1 MHCYTALHCTALNCT
16 TLRYTALHFIG
27 NPEFSCKAK
36 ALDLRREDGTFGL
49 INETGDHNHDCIEA
63 EIIADE
69 MKVRMCEIV
78 KKDPSAPV
86 GDAIKKAKA

>member
-1 MHCYTALHCTALNCT
+1 M
-16 TLRYTALHFIG
+16 
-27 NPEFSCKAK
+27 
-36 ALDLRREDGTFGL
+36 LRREDGTFGL
-49 INETGDHNHDCIEA
+49 INETGDHNHDCNEA